1 MASRARPGTRS
12 LRRSGLVRLR
22 LRGWGALGL
31 AVLTGILAV
40 ALERRELWFVAGAAG
55 LLPLL
60 ALAFLAV
67 RRPRLR
73 VSRTFSPAVAIAGQP
88 VRVAVRLENTTG
100 TPSLVLAA
108 EDLLVWGE
116 EVDPVVVG
124 SIGVGARRAV
134 TVEADVRPPRRGIY
148 PVGPFVVAVE
158 DPFGFAE
165 ATWALGEPDRL
176 LVVPAVSA
184 LADSGP
190 ALLDGEGDAHLLQR
204 RVAGRDDDLSTR
216 EYRPGDAL
224 RRVHWRASARHGD
237 LMVRQEEH
245 RSHPDARILVDTRL
259 GGYRDAQ
266 PDPGRAWSAEWES
279 ASFEWVMRMTASLG
293 LHLENAGFRVAV
305 AESAGPQIAAIDDRG
320 PVGRTSAFLESLAT
334 VHLVESRDP
343 GSPSPPGEG
352 RGPLFAIL
360 ASPESATLD
369 WVIGRRRPGES
380 AIAFLADPTPEA
392 LSRLRDAGWSVVA
405 ARADDDPA
413 EAWRAA
419 GVSRDAS

>member
-12 LRRSGLVRLR
+12 LRRSGVIRPR
-22 LRGWGALGL
+22 FRAVGALAL
-31 AVLTGILAV
+31 AALTAVLAV
-40 ALERRELWFVAGAAG
+40 ALERREILFVSGAAL
-55 LLPLL
+55 LLPAL
-60 ALAFLAV
+60 ALAFVLL

-73 VSRTFSPAVAIAGQP
+73 ISRSFSPAVAIAGTP
-88 VRVAVRLENTTG
+88 VRVAVRLENDSG
-100 TPSLVLAA
+100 TPSVAFAA

-116 EVDPVVVG
+116 SLDPVVVG

-134 TVEADVRPPRRGIY
+134 TVEADIRPPRRGIY

-158 DPFGFAE
+158 DPFGFVE

-176 LVVPAVSA
+176 LVVPAVSTFGDA
-184 LADSGP
+184 GP

-259 GGYRDAQ
+259 SGYRDAR
-266 PDPGRAWSAEWES
+266 PDPGVAWSAEWES

-293 LHLENAGFRVAV
+293 LHLERAGFRVAV
-305 AESAGPQIAAIDDRG
+305 AESSSPQIAPIDDRS
-320 PVGRTSAFLESLAT
+320 VAGRTSAFLESLAT
-334 VHLVESRDP
+334 VHLVEPRSAGAP
-343 GSPSPPGEG
+343 TPPTEG

-380 AIAFLADPTPEA
+380 AVAFLVDPTPES
-392 LSRLRDAGWSVVA
+392 LTRLRDAGWGVVA
-405 ARADDDPA
+405 ARDGDDPRD
-413 EAWRAA
+413 AWVAA
-419 GVSRDAS
+419 GGAG